1 MWLLGTFLARA
12 ISCQNSQHDVPR
24 ITSPGDNIHRAAH
37 NERGGETLR
46 RGSRV
51 LRTGASFLLAS
62 LIDDFSLLLGLLCAL
77 VPWGGEAWQRPRR
90 SEKSSYGTS
99 SVALRALQALN
110 DCCGPCE
117 KRQAATYL
125 PLGRWSL
132 VAWQPR
138 WLYSTPSGL
147 AYCRAEQPERG
158 RHLPFQNMESIRL
171 DGTEIIVR
179 CDTRDF
185 HFQPLDTDTD
195 DAASI
200 ALRWAQALEIL
211 RSAFGAHEGGGV
223 PPCEGCNGSGPRDGV
238 VEKPVS
244 EPP

>member
-1 MWLLGTFLARA
+1 MSKLAATNHKPTNHKPTTTFIALLTMSEA
-12 ISCQNSQHDVPR
+12 
-24 ITSPGDNIHRAAH
+24 
-37 NERGGETLR
+37 ERLSAVA
-46 RGSRV
+46 RGSCA
-51 LRTGASFLLAS
+51 LAPASSSRAS
-62 LIDDFSLLLGLLCAL
+62 LTTSRSSSVSSARSSLGGVKPGRDRAWVLDDLMRAHWSK
-77 VPWGGEAWQRPRR
+77 PP
-90 SEKSSYGTS
+90 SYGTS

>member
-1 MWLLGTFLARA
+1 MSEA
-12 ISCQNSQHDVPR
+12 
-24 ITSPGDNIHRAAH
+24 
-37 NERGGETLR
+37 ERLSAVA
-46 RGSRV
+46 RGSCA
-51 LRTGASFLLAS
+51 LAPASSSRAS
-62 LIDDFSLLLGLLCAL
+62 LTTSRSSSVSSARSSLGGVKPGRDRAWVLDDLMRAHWSK
-77 VPWGGEAWQRPRR
+77 PP
-90 SEKSSYGTS
+90 SYGTS